1 MPDVEEKPKMED
13 LARSYIELRTAIKQK
28 ELEQV
33 EELAPLKEEFA
44 AIGDTL
50 LAICNEQNMDSVRTS
65 GGTVSRRVSTRYWTS
80 DWGAMHEF
88 ILKHEAPF
96 LLEQRVHNGH
106 MREFLEENENCLPI
120 GLQADSKYVVQVRK
134 PNAK

>member
-44 AIGDTL
+44 TIGDTL
-50 LAICNEQNMDSVRTS
+50 LAICNEQNMDSVRT
-65 GGTVSRRVSTRYWTS
+65 SRRVSTRYWTS